1 MIPVSGN
8 PHTFGGPKNNFVKA
22 SHYPQSGHLFVG
34 QPARGT
40 RKNFPPVNWQQEI
53 KDYLWKFYH
62 NGGNPTTSIVNKL
75 TMLSIT

>member
-40 RKNFPPVNWQQEI
+40 RKNFPPVNWQQENQGLFMEI
-53 KDYLWKFYH
+53 
-62 NGGNPTTSIVNKL
+62 
-75 TMLSIT
+75 LSQWR

>member
-40 RKNFPPVNWQQEI
+40 RKNFPPVNWQQERSRI
-53 KDYLWKFYH
+53 IY
-62 NGGNPTTSIVNKL
+62 GN
-75 TMLSIT
+75 SITMEVTRQHR